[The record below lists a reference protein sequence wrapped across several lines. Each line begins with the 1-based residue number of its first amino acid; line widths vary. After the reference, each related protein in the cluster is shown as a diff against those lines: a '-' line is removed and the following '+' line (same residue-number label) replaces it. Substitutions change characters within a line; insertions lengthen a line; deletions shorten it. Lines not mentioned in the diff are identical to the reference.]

1 MSPEDAEAMQRSV
14 GTMQVERFVDLRE
27 PWFSSPQ

>member
-14 GTMQVERFVDLRE
+14 GTMQVERFVDLRD
-27 PWFSSPQ
+27 PWLGSPR